1 MDIKYRKLTIIVIC
15 LSVFI
20 ILSMQLYKLQIVEQS
35 QYGKESQKNSVRK
48 IVVRPPRG
56 LIYDKNGKVL
66 VDNVPSYT
74 IAIVPKKFDFSKLYD
89 LCKLIKE
96 DTSSVI
102 ETLQSSKDNNKLN
115 PVVIKRNV
123 GFEVI
128 SYLEENKDK
137 FSGVDYQIE
146 SRRTYPAGYRGS
158 HIFGYVGEIPQE
170 QLEKDSTWY
179 YRQGDLVGITGLEKY
194 YENYLRGEN
203 GVQLVTVD
211 VNGRVLGSY
220 NEGKNDIK
228 PVSGSDLFI
237 TINTELQKYAE
248 NLLGGRRGA
257 IVAVDPRN
265 GEVLCLVSK
274 PDFDLSVFSGDKKDK
289 DFSAIFNH
297 PEHPMFNRVIQ
308 TRYAPGS
315 TWKMLM
321 ALAAMASGQ
330 ITPNSTISCGGS
342 FTYGGRTFGDHGAYG
357 SINVVVALEYSVN
370 VFFYKLGLMV
380 GLDNLYKY
388 GTMFNFGKK
397 TGIDLPNETNGI
409 LPSEEYFNKVYGEGN
424 WSKGLLVNL
433 GIGQGEIGVS
443 PIQMVAYTAAICMDG
458 LYSVPHI
465 VWKISNQTTGKEE
478 FVEVKQRQIDIPKSY
493 FNTVKRGMYL
503 VVNGNGTAKKIRSS
517 KYVLAGKTGTAQN
530 TKGNNHSW
538 FVGFAPYDNPQIAV
552 CVLGE
557 NQGWGS
563 EFAAPLAAAIM
574 IRYLSNNTED
584 VYSEL
589 KSKPD
594 IRD

>member
-1 MDIKYRKLTIIVIC
+1 
-15 LSVFI
+15 
-20 ILSMQLYKLQIVEQS
+20 MQLYKLQIVEQS

-48 IVVRPPRG
+48 IIVRPPRG
-56 LIYDKNGKVL
+56 LIYDKSGKPL
-66 VDNVPSYT
+66 VDNIPSYS
-74 IAIVPKKFDFSKLYD
+74 IVIIPKKFDYSNLYN

-96 DTSSVI
+96 DSSKVI
-102 ETLQSSKDNNKLN
+102 ETLNSSKDNNKLN

-128 SYLEENKDK
+128 SYFEENREK
-137 FSGVDYQIE
+137 FPGVDYQID
-146 SRRTYPAGYRGS
+146 SRRIYTAGYRGS
-158 HIFGYVGEIPQE
+158 HIFGYVGEIPPE
-170 QLEKDSTWY
+170 QLQNDSSGY
-179 YRQGDLVGITGLEKY
+179 YRQGDCIGITGLEKY

-211 VNGRVLGSY
+211 VNGRVLGSF
-220 NEGKNDIK
+220 NDGKNDVK

-237 TINTELQKYAE
+237 TIDSELQKYAE
-248 NLLGGRRGA
+248 NILGGRRGA

-274 PDFDLSVFSGDKKDK
+274 PDFDLSLFSGDKEDK
-289 DFSAIFNH
+289 NFSAIFNH

-315 TWKMLM
+315 TWKMMM
-321 ALAAMASGQ
+321 ALAGMASGQ
-330 ITPNSTISCGGS
+330 ITPSSTISCGGS
-342 FTYGGRTFGDHGAYG
+342 FTFGGRTFGDHGAYG
-357 SINVVVALEYSVN
+357 SINVVIALEYSVN

-388 GTMFNFGKK
+388 GSMFNFGKK

-424 WSKGLLVNL
+424 WSRGNLINL

-458 LYSVPHI
+458 VYSVPHI
-465 VWKISNQTTGKEE
+465 VWKISNHSTGKEE
-478 FVEVKQRQIDIPKSY
+478 LVEIKQRQIDIPKSY
-493 FNTVKRGMYL
+493 FYAVKRGMYL
-503 VVNGNGTAKKIRSS
+503 VVNGNGTAKKVRSS

-530 TKGNNHSW
+530 KKGNNHSW
-538 FVGFAPYDNPQIAV
+538 FVGYAPYDNPRIAI

-557 NQGWGS
+557 NQGWGA
-563 EFAAPLAAAIM
+563 EFAAPIAAAIM
-574 IRYLSNNTED
+574 VRYLSNNTED

-589 KSKPD
+589 RSKPD
-594 IRD
+594 IQD